1 MPNPVFYR
9 TFKRSCTNW
18 EQFGKARKITVDTGL
33 TFLQAY
39 KACREFNQNRTARQ
53 INRGTKLEFERI

>member
-18 EQFGKARKITVDTGL
+18 EEFGKARKITVETGL
-33 TFLQAY
+33 TWQQAY
-39 KACREFNQNRTARQ
+39 EACQEFNQNRTSRQ
-53 INRGTKLEFERI
+53 ISRGTKLEFERI